1 MWILPHELRE
11 KIWTHGWFFLACLVG
26 TEVFS
31 LLAPAR
37 FFRVWPLSRLAKMDH
52 AAHLGGYVA
61 GAGCG
66 YTLMQRQKERER
78 KARESK
84 WF

>member
-11 KIWTHGWFFLACLVG
+11 KIWTHGWVFLACLVG

-37 FFRVWPLSRLAKMDH
+37 FFRVFPLSRLTKMDH
-52 AAHLGGYVA
+52 AAHLGGYVT

-66 YTLMQRQKERER
+66 YSLMKKKERER

>member
-1 MWILPHELRE
+1 
-11 KIWTHGWFFLACLVG
+11 
-26 TEVFS
+26 
-31 LLAPAR
+31 
-37 FFRVWPLSRLAKMDH
+37 MDH
-52 AAHLGGYVA
+52 AAHLGGYVT

-66 YTLMQRQKERER
+66 YSLMKKKERER